1 MDSQGRIQC
10 ALIATAS
17 GHIIYERFYERF
29 SDVEKAD
36 IRSCFQRT
44 QDKLMQNKIE
54 CTGRLRCEILR
65 QTEGSLPSEM
75 A

>member
-1 MDSQGRIQC
+1 MTVGGQADQQQMDSQGRIQC

-44 QDKLMQNKIE
+44 QEKLMQNKIE
-54 CTGRLRCEILR
+54 CTGRLRCEN
-65 QTEGSLPSEM
+65 
-75 A
+75 

>member
-10 ALIATAS
+10 ALIATAG

-44 QDKLMQNKIE
+44 QEKFMQNKIE
-54 CTGRLRCEILR
+54 CTGRLRCENKC
-65 QTEGSLPSEM
+65 QAEKSLQSEM

>member
-1 MDSQGRIQC
+1 MESQGRIQC
-10 ALIATAS
+10 TLIATAS

-54 CTGRLRCEILR
+54 CTGRLRCEVLC
-65 QTEGSLPSEM
+65 QAESSMQSET

>member
-44 QDKLMQNKIE
+44 QEKLMQNKIE
-54 CTGRLRCEILR
+54 CTGRLRCEN
-65 QTEGSLPSEM
+65 QCQAEKSLQSEI

>member
-44 QDKLMQNKIE
+44 QEKLMQNKIE
-54 CTGRLRCEILR
+54 CTGRLRCEVLR
-65 QTEGSLPSEM
+65 RAESSLQSQM